1 MIALLLV
8 YAALYYPNDDTT
20 QTFRSS
26 STLVI
31 TNQGKV
37 MQLVND
43 EYAKGQD
50 GTHGSTMHVSAP
62 PADSSDI

>member
-1 MIALLLV
+1 MIALFLV
-8 YAALYYPNDDTT
+8 YAALYYPNDDIT

-37 MQLVND
+37 KQLVNN
-43 EYAKGQD
+43 EYAKGQE
-50 GTHGSTMHVSAP
+50 GTH
-62 PADSSDI
+62 